1 MKALQFSVSIPQYA
15 ALKILGSVNRRL
27 YYRGPLATVKCVD
40 VPEPELPSPQW
51 VKIRTL
57 LCGVC
62 ASDLNLLFLRDSP
75 TASPFTS
82 FPCILG
88 HEICGEIT
96 AVGPDVSGLKAGDV
110 VTIAPHLNCT
120 AREIEPEC
128 TACRS
133 GRTGNCEN
141 FAEGRL
147 SPGMFNGICRDTG
160 GGFGESFVAHESQV
174 FKLPEGMSY
183 EVGALIEPFAISLQ
197 AVLDNKPDPGDEV
210 LVIGGGVIGS
220 MIVRAIRSLD
230 VDCKITVSEP
240 SPFAAEQVKKAGA
253 DHLITDGDLFHHAT
267 RITGAKR
274 YKPMLGK
281 DILMGGFTKI
291 FDVVGTSATLN
302 SATRCLAIGGVLSV
316 VGIGHDVKLDLTP
329 MWLKLQTMKGVFSYG
344 YVRVNGEKKHV
355 FDIAIDLAQEIQ
367 VQLGEMVTHKF
378 SIDDYGKMI
387 ETNLAKGRYRVTK
400 TVMSFL

>member
-15 ALKILGSVNRRL
+15 ALKVLGSINRRL
-27 YYRGPLATVKCVD
+27 YYHGPLATVKRVD
-40 VPEPELPSPQW
+40 VPEPGLPSPQW
-51 VKIRTL
+51 VKIKTL

-96 AVGPDVSGLKAGDV
+96 GVGADVSGLKIGDV

-120 AREIEPEC
+120 ARGIDPEC
-128 TACRS
+128 AACRS

-141 FAEGRL
+141 FAEGSL

-160 GGFGESFVAHESQV
+160 GGFGEYLVAHESQV
-174 FKLPEGMSY
+174 FKLPQGMPY

-197 AVLDNKPDPGDEV
+197 AVMDNKPEDGDEV

-220 MIVRAIRSLD
+220 LIVRSIRLLEI
-230 VDCKITVSEP
+230 DCKITVAEP
-240 SPFAAEQVKKAGA
+240 SPFAAERVKKAGA
-253 DHLITDGDLFHHAT
+253 DHLITDGDIFHHAT
-267 RITGAKR
+267 RITGATR

-281 DILMGGFTKI
+281 DILMGGFARI
-291 FDVVGTSATLN
+291 FDVVGNSATLN
-302 SATRCLAIGGVLSV
+302 SATRCLAVGGVLSI

-355 FDIAIDLAQEIQ
+355 FDSAIGLAQKNQIQ
-367 VQLGEMVTHKF
+367 FGEMVTHRF
-378 SIDDYGKMI
+378 SIDEYEKMI
-387 ETNLAKGRYRVTK
+387 ETNLSKGRNRVVK
-400 TVMSFL
+400 TVMSFI